1 MAATQT
7 VLQRADAVTQGELY
21 VSFELGDKKWKLTA
35 SDGQRAPSR
44 YNVEAGDTATVAYC
58 TAKARNRCKLGP
70 QARVHCC
77 WSCKTCARS
86 SSSAV
91 ATGRDGGS
99 VTASRS
105 RLFFVPRSNGSLRG

>member
-1 MAATQT
+1 MSTQT
-7 VLQRADAVTQGELY
+7 VSQTKIASSDELY
-21 VSFELGDKKWKLTA
+21 MSFELGDKKWKLTA